1 MNPVQQAPVLD
12 GYIDGRYIYYR
23 GGGDD
28 GSPVG
33 SVFYSID
40 ATNALVLRARTIL
53 DQHPELVS
61 VRLTATVPHLL
72 MTAPIDEDPDHLDP
86 DADGWVMQS
95 TVEAYRPAASVFVT
109 YYSAY
114 TNESIELEFPAQLDK

>member
-1 MNPVQQAPVLD
+1 MNPVHKQMLD
-12 GYIDGRYIYYR
+12 GYIDYAYIYYR
-23 GGGDD
+23 GGDD

-40 ATNALVLRARTIL
+40 ATNALVLRAQTIL

-61 VRLTATVPHLL
+61 VRLTATVPHML

-86 DADGWVMQS
+86 DADGWLLQP
-95 TVEAYRPAASVFVT
+95 TVEVHRPAASVVVT
-109 YYSAY
+109 YYSEY

>member
-1 MNPVQQAPVLD
+1 MNPVHKQMLD
-12 GYIDGRYIYYR
+12 GYIDYAYIYYR
-23 GGGDD
+23 GGDD

-61 VRLTATVPHLL
+61 VRLTATVPHRL

-109 YYSAY
+109 YYSEY